1 MPYLLRMVRR
11 SRWEH
16 GSAFPWLDIDD
27 VQADAL
33 QDLVPKGNSLSFYE
47 VPDQSGPDPIVFA
60 LAANRDNFAN
70 FDYVVV
76 AADELESLG
85 IVINETM
92 GLTPWMRINR
102 LHRDVA
108 QLSVKRVSGLVSVA
122 AKNLPIRM
130 NLKVVKAGVVNA
142 VKDGHMAIDQVNE
155 NLRAKIIED
164 LNRDS

>member
-1 MPYLLRMVRR
+1 MVRR
-11 SRWEH
+11 ARWEH
-16 GSAFPWLDIDD
+16 GPGFPWLDIDD

-33 QDLVPKGNSLSFYE
+33 QDLVTEGNSLSFYE

-60 LAANRDNFAN
+60 LAAKRDNFVN
-70 FDYVVV
+70 FDYIVV
-76 AADELESLG
+76 APGELESLG

-92 GLTPWMRINR
+92 GLTPWIRVNR

-122 AKNLPIRM
+122 AKDLPIRM
-130 NLKVVKAGVVNA
+130 NWKVVKAGVVKA
-142 VKDGHMAIDQVNE
+142 VKDGHMAIGQVNE
-155 NLRAKIIED
+155 KLRDEIIND